1 MSIKNK
7 LNLIIFLVVSFSL
20 VIIGITLYKASS
32 QRDEILQAKE
42 LNVLSQKLSLL
53 IHETQKERGASA
65 GFLASNGKKFKE
77 ILPKQR
83 DLTDKKKQELK
94 EYISTL
100 DINSFSSEL
109 KKNISAL
116 YFDMDK
122 LESIRSQVSN
132 LKINLK
138 DEVAYYTKMN
148 KKILNIVALT
158 AKLAETTELVKAL
171 DSYTN
176 FLKSKD
182 RTGIERAALSSTFA
196 PDKFANGM
204 FAKWVKLVAEQDA
217 YLDSFLAMASDEAKT
232 FYKKKLD
239 SPVIDEVNNMRK
251 TAEKN
256 YATGNFGID
265 SEEWFRTITKKINL
279 LKVVDD
285 ELSKQNTQL
294 IQNIETEYNLNTTLT
309 IVAYALFGIIM
320 FFIIYFIGRG
330 VNESVSSSLTQL
342 THIAKEQ
349 DLSKPI
355 VMDNNDEI
363 ANISYAVNEM
373 IEEFKEGLS
382 KATNVSLTTLV
393 QSKNL
398 DKVILELTNNNSQSQ
413 KKIDSVNM
421 LVAEVGERL
430 DTIEESSITVTE
442 DLNNTFAVLD
452 NFITK
457 LNTVVASI
465 EQENENQQNLVQK
478 VSSLTEQAKNIK
490 DVLSIISDIA
500 DQTNLLALN
509 AAIEAA
515 RAGEHGRGFAVVADE
530 VRKLAER
537 TQKSLSE
544 ISANINLITQNVVEI
559 SEETSKTSG
568 SMLDIAS
575 SASELI
581 DSSNNTKENIIVT
594 IDKSTDVM
602 HQSTYIATKTK
613 ELISNM
619 DDIIDISAQSSKL
632 MQNVKNASTTL
643 SKDAHELQDTLSK
656 FKI

>member
-1 MSIKNK
+1 
-7 LNLIIFLVVSFSL
+7 
-20 VIIGITLYKASS
+20 
-32 QRDEILQAKE
+32 
-42 LNVLSQKLSLL
+42 
-53 IHETQKERGASA
+53 
-65 GFLASNGKKFKE
+65 
-77 ILPKQR
+77 
-83 DLTDKKKQELK
+83 
-94 EYISTL
+94 
-100 DINSFSSEL
+100 
-109 KKNISAL
+109 
-116 YFDMDK
+116 
-122 LESIRSQVSN
+122 
-132 LKINLK
+132 
-138 DEVAYYTKMN
+138 
-148 KKILNIVALT
+148 
-158 AKLAETTELVKAL
+158 
-171 DSYTN
+171 
-176 FLKSKD
+176 
-182 RTGIERAALSSTFA
+182 
-196 PDKFANGM
+196 
-204 FAKWVKLVAEQDA
+204 
-217 YLDSFLAMASDEAKT
+217 
-232 FYKKKLD
+232 
-239 SPVIDEVNNMRK
+239 
-251 TAEKN
+251 
-256 YATGNFGID
+256 
-265 SEEWFRTITKKINL
+265 
-279 LKVVDD
+279 
-285 ELSKQNTQL
+285 
-294 IQNIETEYNLNTTLT
+294 
-309 IVAYALFGIIM
+309 
-320 FFIIYFIGRG
+320 
-330 VNESVSSSLTQL
+330 
-342 THIAKEQ
+342 
-349 DLSKPI
+349 
-355 VMDNNDEI
+355 
-363 ANISYAVNEM
+363 
-373 IEEFKEGLS
+373 
-382 KATNVSLTTLV
+382 
-393 QSKNL
+393 
-398 DKVILELTNNNSQSQ
+398 
-413 KKIDSVNM
+413 M